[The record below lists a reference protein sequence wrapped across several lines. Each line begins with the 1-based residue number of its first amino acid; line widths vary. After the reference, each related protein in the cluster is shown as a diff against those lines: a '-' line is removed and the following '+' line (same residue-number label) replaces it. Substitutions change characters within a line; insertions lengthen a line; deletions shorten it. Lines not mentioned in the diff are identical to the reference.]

1 MTVTADTN
9 TNMPLPL
16 FSTIKTEEIEPKLD
30 QLLKS
35 NRQKIQELL
44 QQQKPF
50 SWDNL
55 MHPLEDVEDLLNE
68 FWEPIAHMNAV
79 VNTPALRDVYN
90 ACLPKL
96 TDYYTELSHD
106 QKLYEAIGSI
116 EQRLEYQRLN
126 QPQRKVIDN
135 ELRDFKLSGIA
146 LPEAKKKHF
155 AKLSK
160 QLARLNSK
168 FEENILDATQGWT
181 KHITDEKKLAGL
193 PEHAIAAA
201 KQAAEQR
208 QKEGWIF
215 TLEAPSYFAVITH
228 AKSRRLREEIY
239 HAFCTRASDQGP
251 TASRWD
257 NSDVMQDILK
267 CRLEL
272 SRLLGFN
279 NFAEYSLA
287 TKMVKTPQEA
297 IDFLNQ
303 LVDAS
308 LPKARAEFKDLSEF
322 SKKELGI
329 KKLEIWDVTF
339 ASEKL
344 RQHRYA
350 ISQEELRPYFPE
362 PQVLQGLFD
371 IVDRLFNV
379 RIEELHTVDVWHQDV
394 RCFALYDVKG
404 ELRSYFYFDLYARGN
419 KRGGAW
425 MDDARPRHRL
435 NNSELQLPIAFVT
448 CNFNPP
454 VGKDPALF
462 SHIDVVTLLHEFGH
476 ALQHMLTKIDYVDVS
491 GINGIPWDAVEVA
504 SQFLENWAWEKE
516 PLKLLSKHYKTGEPL
531 PDALFN
537 KMHKAKNFQSAMLM
551 VRQLEFAL
559 FDMYLHVEFDSHQN
573 NQIQMILQKVRER
586 VRVIPVPEFN
596 RFQHAFSHIFA
607 GGYAAGYY
615 SYKWAEVMAS
625 DAFSLFEEKG
635 IFDRNTAQHF
645 LTYILEPGGSEDP
658 AKLFKAFRG
667 RGPTVDS
674 LLKHSGII

>member
-1 MTVTADTN
+1 MTVTADID
-9 TNMPLPL
+9 MLLPL
-16 FSTIKTEEIEPKLD
+16 FSTIKPEEIELRLD

-35 NRQKIQELL
+35 NRQKIQQLL
-44 QQQKPF
+44 QQQQPF
-50 SWDNL
+50 NWDNL
-55 MHPLEDVEDLLNE
+55 VNPLEDVENRLHE
-68 FWEPIAHMNAV
+68 FWAPIAHMNAV
-79 VNTPALRDVYN
+79 VNAPALRDAYN

-96 TDYYTELSHD
+96 TDYYTQLSHN

-116 EQRLEYQRLN
+116 GQGLEYQRLN

-160 QLARLNSK
+160 QLAQLNSK

-181 KHITDEKKLAGL
+181 KHITDEKELAGL
-193 PEHAIAAA
+193 PEHAITAA
-201 KQAAEQR
+201 KQR
-208 QKEGWIF
+208 QKEGWMF
-215 TLEAPSYFAVITH
+215 TLEAPSYLAVITH
-228 AKSRRLREEIY
+228 AQSRRLREEMY

-251 TASRWD
+251 TANCWD
-257 NSDVMQDILK
+257 NSDVMHDILK

-272 SRLLGFN
+272 AQLLGFN

-308 LPKARAEFKDLSEF
+308 LPKARAEFKELSEF
-322 SKKELGI
+322 AKKTLGI

-362 PQVLQGLFD
+362 SQVLRGLFD
-371 IVDRLFNV
+371 IVNRLFNV
-379 RIEELHTVDVWHQDV
+379 SVEELHTVDVWHPDV
-394 RCFALYDVKG
+394 RCFALYDGKG
-404 ELRSYFYFDLYARGN
+404 ELRSYFYFDLYAREN

-435 NNSELQLPIAFVT
+435 NNGELQLPIAFVT

-504 SQFLENWAWEKE
+504 SQFLENWAFEKE
-516 PLKLLSKHYKTGEPL
+516 SLKLLSKHYKTGEPL

-537 KMHKAKNFQSAMLM
+537 KMNKAKNFQSAMLM
-551 VRQLEFAL
+551 MRQLEFAL
-559 FDMYLHVEFDSHQN
+559 FDMYLYVEFDSRQN

-586 VRVIPVPEFN
+586 VCVVPVPEFN
-596 RFQHAFSHIFA
+596 RFQHAFSHIFS

-635 IFDRNTAQHF
+635 IFDRNTAQNF

-658 AKLFKAFRG
+658 DELFKAFRG
-667 RGPTVDS
+667 REPTVDA